1 MNNLFLFILKRLS
14 IRKEEDVKTT
24 SGKPGDNVR
33 ERIIKRAAL
42 EFEDGMYGI
51 LYSLPPGLGKDVALT
66 FYIFIRLLGLLHSDS
81 FLVHCNF

>member
-14 IRKEEDVKTT
+14 VRKEKDVKTK
-24 SGKPGDNVR
+24 SDKPGDNVR

-51 LYSLPPGLGKDVALT
+51 L
-66 FYIFIRLLGLLHSDS
+66 
-81 FLVHCNF
+81 

>member
-1 MNNLFLFILKRLS
+1 MSNLFLFTLKRLS
-14 IRKEEDVKTT
+14 VRKEGDVKAK

-51 LYSLPPGLGKDVALT
+51 LYLSET
-66 FYIFIRLLGLLHSDS
+66 RQRHSS
-81 FLVHCNF
+81 HFFHIPQANF

>member
-1 MNNLFLFILKRLS
+1 M
-14 IRKEEDVKTT
+14 KTK

-51 LYSLPPGLGKDVALT
+51 LYLPGAGQRRSPHFFCIHQAT
-66 FYIFIRLLGLLHSDS
+66 RPPA
-81 FLVHCNF
+81 

>member
-14 IRKEEDVKTT
+14 IRKEGDVKTK
-24 SGKPGDNVR
+24 SGKSGDNVR

-51 LYSLPPGLGKDVALT
+51 LCLSGAGQRCGSLLFPYSSG
-66 FYIFIRLLGLLHSDS
+66 Y
-81 FLVHCNF
+81 LVPCIVILS